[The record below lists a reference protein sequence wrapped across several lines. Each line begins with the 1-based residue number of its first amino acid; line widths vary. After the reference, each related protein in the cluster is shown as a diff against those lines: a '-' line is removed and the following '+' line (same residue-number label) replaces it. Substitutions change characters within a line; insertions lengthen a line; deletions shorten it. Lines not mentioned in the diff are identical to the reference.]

1 MIGEDA
7 SSAFLQLLKQ
17 LIDISNTI
25 AEGHYRRHANDVKV
39 PKKPKIKIGEIS
51 KKDFKK
57 LNEKFDMDFRHLAVP
72 KEKLPDIENAL
83 KELGGSYFV
92 CKIDEGSNALIA
104 VPAKQLDLANTA
116 IKHVIS
122 DTLKDA
128 PDSLKIHDGT
138 EKLDEELMKIT
149 SDIMLDRDIPSF
161 SFKSED
167 DRYINIVPDEFEGQ
181 YQTVLNEAREIQSR
195 MNKIDFT
202 NFYQTE
208 QLEDI
213 DYKVEKLFPDEAEK
227 YFRAAKEKGIK
238 ADFVK
243 DGADTIIK
251 YSKQDEAMLKTAK
264 AEVDRQ
270 SAEADNFMV
279 DVTDNTVTMNIEKL
293 LQAENESEYFFRVP
307 NTAGQDYI
315 KLNKSDTV
323 KTDNDKTVCT
333 KIDLKKDY
341 PVFDMYGNFKSMR
354 KGEELAA
361 SYNTKSRFV
370 NKDTEVF
377 RYGRGFQRIDLYD
390 RNKNQLICLD
400 LDKAEN
406 VRKTLSEHGLSGIE
420 SDILLRKIYE
430 KMPDEYREK
439 FNFSAEKTDI
449 VYADIPNIGEYLA
462 QAQLSEQIVGKA
474 DFCGERRTDSGF
486 RCCVADMESGKY
498 TVIGTMPKAKMIS
511 QLEEMGY
518 EKLTAKQIADRIL
531 RDNPGFDSQDIENDE
546 PRPKP
551 MKFNTKNPQI
561 DEFSYYKTNTGFM
574 LVQDSRENYRCIDI
588 DKGSEPSAVENIFKK
603 NKLLDGISYAE
614 MMKCMRDA
622 GIINI
627 VPNILK
633 GRKEKDIEI
642 SRLTEEY
649 AEIKC
654 DGKSVILNKNNIDE
668 KALSE
673 IGISEKGINNIRK
686 SFEKSEKMTGIKGKG
701 KNLDELKKF
710 AGKAYKNM
718 QQTKDKIA
726 EHIPKPKTGDAR

>member
-25 AEGHYRRHANDVKV
+25 AEGHYRRHANDVKA

-72 KEKLPDIENAL
+72 KEKLPDLENAL

-92 CKIDEGSNALIA
+92 CKTDEGSNALIA

-116 IKHVIS
+116 IKHIIS

-167 DRYINIVPDEFEGQ
+167 GQYINIVPEEYEGQ
-181 YQTVLNEAREIQSR
+181 YQAVLKEAKEIQGQ
-195 MNKIDFT
+195 MNNIQFT
-202 NFYQTE
+202 NFFQTE
-208 QLEDI
+208 PLEDI
-213 DYKVEKLFPDEAEK
+213 DYMIEKVNQEEAEK
-227 YFRAAKEKGIK
+227 MYGAVKEYGIK
-238 ADFVK
+238 ADFVN
-243 DGADTIIK
+243 DGNQVIVK
-251 YSKQDEAMLKTAK
+251 YSKNDMEKIKAAKDEF
-264 AEVDRQ
+264 ERQ
-270 SAEADNFMV
+270 TAEAENIKV

-293 LQAENESEYFFRVP
+293 LQGENESEYFFRVP

-315 KLNKSDTV
+315 KLNRPDTV
-323 KTDNDKTVCT
+323 KIDDGKTVST
-333 KIDLKKDY
+333 KLDLDKEY
-341 PVFDMYGNFKSMR
+341 PIFDKYGNFKSMR

-361 SYNTKSRFV
+361 SYNTKSRFA

-377 RYGRGFQRIDLYD
+377 KYSSGFRRIDLF
-390 RNKNQLICLD
+390 NSKENQLISLD
-400 LDKAEN
+400 IDSADN
-406 VRKTLSEHGLSGIE
+406 IRKTLAAHGMSKGE
-420 SDILLRKIYE
+420 TDILLKKIAE
-430 KMPDEYREK
+430 KIPDEYKEK
-439 FNFSAEKTDI
+439 FSFTAEKTEI
-449 VYADIPNIGEYLA
+449 VYADIPNIGELIA
-462 QAQLSEQIVGKA
+462 QAQLSEQLVGKFDHVGEISNTN
-474 DFCGERRTDSGF
+474 DFK
-486 RCCVADMESGKY
+486 CCVADRESGKY
-498 TVIGTMPKAKMIS
+498 TVIGKMPRAEMIDT
-511 QLEEMGY
+511 LREMGY

-531 RDNPGFDSQDIENDE
+531 RDNPGFDSQDIENDK
-546 PRPKP
+546 PRSKP
-551 MKFNTKNPQI
+551 LKFNTKNPQI

-574 LVQDSRENYRCIDI
+574 LVQDSRDNYRCIDI

-614 MMKCMRDA
+614 MMKCMRDS
-622 GIINI
+622 GIIEI

-633 GRKEKDIEI
+633 GKKEKDIEI

-686 SFEKSEKMTGIKGKG
+686 SFEKSEKMTGRKGKG

-710 AGKAYKNM
+710 AGKAYKNI